1 MLQLLKIKGVCIDA
15 PNRISN
21 GAYFWT
27 DFYIKYH
34 PPHFFRPRRKNKVE
48 KPSIIQRVA
57 LGIQV
62 ALTFLMVFM
71 ALLGVL

>member
-1 MLQLLKIKGVCIDA
+1 M
-15 PNRISN
+15 
-21 GAYFWT
+21 
-27 DFYIKYH
+27 
-34 PPHFFRPRRKNKVE
+34 PPIVFRMVLIFGLIFILNTIRLTFSGRAVKNKVE

>member
-1 MLQLLKIKGVCIDA
+1 M
-15 PNRISN
+15 
-21 GAYFWT
+21 
-27 DFYIKYH
+27 
-34 PPHFFRPRRKNKVE
+34 PPIVFRMVLIFGLIFILNTIRLTFAGRAIKNKVE